1 MNSRISVI
9 LADPNEDYR
18 RVLQQTMQR
27 SGEFSVVGSS
37 GNGTEV
43 WELVKRRAPQL
54 VVMDMVLPGLSG
66 LELLDQFSAMPRRP
80 KAIMVS
86 AFCQKQAVSR
96 SLELGASAFISKP
109 CETRTVLSQMRRVIR
124 QSDPGGTESAA
135 IESHIA
141 SILHDLGIPSSVK
154 GYVYLRE
161 AIAMIRK
168 NMSMINAVTKRVYP
182 EIAARHGA
190 TPSSVERAICHAIE
204 VAWDRGNSST
214 QQELF
219 GCTVSGARGKPTNR
233 EFIALVAD
241 WGNLE
246 YKFRAVK

>member
-9 LADPNEDYR
+9 LADSNEDYR

-66 LELLDQFSAMPRRP
+66 LELLYQFSAMPRRP

-168 NMSMINAVTKRVYP
+168 NMSMITAVTKRVYP

-204 VAWDRGNSST
+204 VAWDRGDVDVLNSY
-214 QQELF
+214 F
-219 GCTVSGARGKPTNR
+219 GYTIHNTRGKPTNS
-233 EFIALVAD
+233 EFVAMISD
-241 WGNLE
+241 KLCLQM
-246 YKFRAVK
+246 ASAS

>member
-9 LADPNEDYR
+9 LADSNEDYR

-109 CETRTVLSQMRRVIR
+109 CETRTVLSQMRRASRRHALQRRAGHLPCHRGRVGPR
-124 QSDPGGTESAA
+124 QQQYPAGAVR
-135 IESHIA
+135 
-141 SILHDLGIPSSVK
+141 LHRLRRERQADQPRIHRSGRGLGQS
-154 GYVYLRE
+154 
-161 AIAMIRK
+161 
-168 NMSMINAVTKRVYP
+168 
-182 EIAARHGA
+182 
-190 TPSSVERAICHAIE
+190 
-204 VAWDRGNSST
+204 
-214 QQELF
+214 
-219 GCTVSGARGKPTNR
+219 
-233 EFIALVAD
+233 
-241 WGNLE
+241 
-246 YKFRAVK
+246 

>member
-9 LADPNEDYR
+9 LADSNEDYR

-135 IESHIA
+135 IEKPHR
-141 SILHDLGIPSSVK
+141 LHSPRS
-154 GYVYLRE
+154 
-161 AIAMIRK
+161 
-168 NMSMINAVTKRVYP
+168 
-182 EIAARHGA
+182 RHSEQRQGL
-190 TPSSVERAICHAIE
+190 C
-204 VAWDRGNSST
+204 
-214 QQELF
+214 
-219 GCTVSGARGKPTNR
+219 VSARGDSDDPEKHEHDKRRHQTSLSGDR
-233 EFIALVAD
+233 RASRRHALKRRAGHLPCHRGRVGPRQQQYPAGAVRLHRLRCERQAD
-241 WGNLE
+241 QPRIYRSGRGLGQS
-246 YKFRAVK
+246 